1 MVTVD
6 TAENAADDKVIS
18 EAVTDSHR
26 FTCLQSRVEAR
37 ATDVRPSIGHT
48 RHSIREM
55 VCGASETT
63 P

>member
-6 TAENAADDKVIS
+6 TAENVADDKVIS

-26 FTCLQSRVEAR
+26 FTSFKSRVEAKR
-37 ATDVRPSIGHT
+37 TGVRPSIGHT